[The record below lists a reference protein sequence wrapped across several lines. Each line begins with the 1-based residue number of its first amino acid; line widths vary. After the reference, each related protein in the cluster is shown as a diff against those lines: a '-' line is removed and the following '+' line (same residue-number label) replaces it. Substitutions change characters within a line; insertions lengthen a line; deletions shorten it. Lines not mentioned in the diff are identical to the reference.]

1 MSGASTA
8 MRKRR
13 AGSGELGAVL
23 NAALLILLMGAEA
36 QTQQQLAPQEHA
48 GQQKPAAKP
57 LTLVSGGSNSSLG
70 VEWHH
75 GEEVKDQRRST
86 TPVAAALEDE
96 DASWTSTTEPAMR
109 LTQPPLKRPSFL
121 EHVHLHPP
129 DGQRRYG
136 PYFEDGL
143 GPFNVT
149 ARVGSTVLLDCRI
162 GMLQDKTVTWIQRK
176 EDSIHLLTVGKQAYS
191 NDARFSLN
199 FRYPNNWRLQILFVS
214 RRDEATY
221 ECQVATHPPRVL
233 QVRLRVS
240 APELHI
246 LDEHGHA
253 VWDRYYKVGSRVEL
267 LCEASRVQESPSTV
281 EWRQAGVSLAAVAK
295 NHSRPDLSVTSGTL
309 VGKDTVRTVLTLQRA
324 RKQDSGN
331 YTCVVADIAEATV
344 TVHILNGELPAAV
357 QHGTSGQAPVTPL
370 LGVLVILSHLV
381 VTCQSR

>member
-1 MSGASTA
+1 M
-8 MRKRR
+8 
-13 AGSGELGAVL
+13 
-23 NAALLILLMGAEA
+23 
-36 QTQQQLAPQEHA
+36 
-48 GQQKPAAKP
+48 
-57 LTLVSGGSNSSLG
+57 NSSLG
-70 VEWHH
+70 VDWHH

-96 DASWTSTTEPAMR
+96 EASWTSTTEPVVR

-370 LGVLVILSHLV
+370 LGDVSWDSKIGSALADAREGRTKSLIPVSSQQERVRSQRDRLE
-381 VTCQSR
+381 